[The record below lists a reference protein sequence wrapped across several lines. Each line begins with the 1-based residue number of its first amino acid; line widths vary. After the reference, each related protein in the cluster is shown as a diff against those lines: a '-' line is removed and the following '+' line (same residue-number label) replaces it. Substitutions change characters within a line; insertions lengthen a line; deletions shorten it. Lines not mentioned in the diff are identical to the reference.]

1 MTHTFVL
8 EGGNIL
14 ISLPFEKYE
23 QLPLQIKSSLYNDN
37 KYVIKSKVCL
47 ENFQNFM
54 NNYKDNTK
62 PEINLSNMY
71 EYYLLSKE
79 FEIMKDNFEN
89 TQILHLSLL
98 KYKFIDQIPS
108 EKSNSEKS
116 ISTNLDFFI
125 DKYPDLLGQ
134 IPIESL
140 YNIFYHKERN
150 LQDENKAYNFIT
162 RSSNIY
168 FLLNS
173 LKDSNLTEDI
183 VLDSLS
189 KIEEHSNFCPQIA
202 SVKDQISTLK
212 KAVEENSDTEII
224 EFLFPQQGSDFEG
237 KFVYFQ
243 LFQWHFKFKN
253 LNAIFFKTFSY
264 NVLLHK
270 AVNEENIKMVKL
282 LLSSSKINVNYKT
295 IEYLKI
301 SRSFISKFLI
311 MF

>member
-1 MTHTFVL
+1 
-8 EGGNIL
+8 
-14 ISLPFEKYE
+14 
-23 QLPLQIKSSLYNDN
+23 
-37 KYVIKSKVCL
+37 
-47 ENFQNFM
+47 
-54 NNYKDNTK
+54 
-62 PEINLSNMY
+62 MY

-116 ISTNLDFFI
+116 IATNLDFFI

-162 RSSNIY
+162 RYSNIY

-189 KIEEHSNFCPQIA
+189 KN
-202 SVKDQISTLK
+202 
-212 KAVEENSDTEII
+212 
-224 EFLFPQQGSDFEG
+224 
-237 KFVYFQ
+237 
-243 LFQWHFKFKN
+243 
-253 LNAIFFKTFSY
+253 
-264 NVLLHK
+264 
-270 AVNEENIKMVKL
+270 
-282 LLSSSKINVNYKT
+282 
-295 IEYLKI
+295 
-301 SRSFISKFLI
+301 
-311 MF
+311 

>member
-1 MTHTFVL
+1 MTHTFIL
-8 EGGNIL
+8 EGGNIP

-89 TQILHLSLL
+89 SQILHLSLL
-98 KYKFIDQIPS
+98 KYKFIDQVPS

-116 ISTNLDFFI
+116 IATNLDFFI
-125 DKYPDLLGQ
+125 DKYPDLLSQ

-189 KIEEHSNFCPQIA
+189 KIEKHSNFCPQIA

-224 EFLFPQQGSDFEG
+224 EFLFPQQGSDFDG

-243 LFQWHFKFKN
+243 LFQ
-253 LNAIFFKTFSY
+253 
-264 NVLLHK
+264 
-270 AVNEENIKMVKL
+270 
-282 LLSSSKINVNYKT
+282 
-295 IEYLKI
+295 
-301 SRSFISKFLI
+301 
-311 MF
+311 